1 MSLLS
6 KLLNKRGVNN
16 LSDLS
21 NEPMPDGSP
30 SEKQQFEHW
39 QRILSTNKD
48 VTVDNLV
55 TFCEYQLKQIDS
67 QLESLDNKPTKIE
80 RLVLVRTVYKKL
92 IEAIKAPQTERES
105 LENYL
110 NQLLDS

>member
-6 KLLNKRGVNN
+6 KLLSKRGVNKIG
-16 LSDLS
+16 DLS

-39 QRILSTNKD
+39 QRILSTNKEL
-48 VTVDNLV
+48 TVDNLV

-67 QLESLDNKPTKIE
+67 QLESFDS
-80 RLVLVRTVYKKL
+80 KL
-92 IEAIKAPQTERES
+92 IVYI
-105 LENYL
+105 
-110 NQLLDS
+110 